1 MNERLRCCAL
11 GLLALGL
18 TSIGGF
24 AASAQD
30 IDDDGYVV
38 EERTIIRE
46 QRPLPV
52 VQADDDDDED
62 EVLIVHRD
70 GMQRCADAFR
80 SFNPATGTYVTYDG
94 ETRVCPY
101 IE

>member
-1 MNERLRCCAL
+1 MNEQMRRCAVGFL
-11 GLLALGL
+11 VLGL
-18 TSIGGF
+18 TSIGGL
-24 AASAQD
+24 AAAAQD

-46 QRPLPV
+46 QGPV
-52 VQADDDDDED
+52 VADIDDDDDD
-62 EVLIVHRD
+62 NAVLVVQRD
-70 GMQRCADAFR
+70 GMQRCSETFR
-80 SFNPATGTYVTYDG
+80 SFDPTTGTYVTYGG